1 MFVNRRK
8 IRIGSVTGES
18 IDFNIPIE
26 LNADPLDNE
35 DLVKSTFV
43 DEEVEKAINQTTDF
57 KKVRFKPATVKNGRW
72 TIVPE
77 IKIELKFFKSD
88 GTYSNEYASL
98 GFTSE
103 DIFCRVN
110 RLMKS
115 FLSLDYYDSTNS
127 AENIFL
133 TNSDVYTQ
141 IGDDQTNEVGIP
153 FKANVNPISYRLG
166 DPTLKPN
173 EVHEGFHIFWFSND
187 VLNAENRE
195 YTIYLSPTYQN
206 AGDGSVSVMTP
217 VTGSFD
223 SRDLNVF
230 GLGGDNGTQYIRVIL
245 KYDAVTGDYMYTIS
259 HNNEKQLLEN
269 GGGIDWNNDEPNHI
283 PTLTLYQLQPS
294 NTTNFSNTP
303 PSSSTSTENTDDSGS
318 RGSRVDENPANN
330 ISFIEEPTNT
340 VQKPTMGI
348 TTQSTTGVNSLIKG
362 SVTNDGGTNI
372 TERGFVY
379 GTRQSPTIN
388 SRNKISIAGGVGSM
402 RTTLNDLSEG
412 TYYARAFAT
421 NSEGTTYSN
430 EVTIQI
436 VVVETGNVTTN
447 ELFTGNATA
456 NASATGFGSFN
467 TESGAKQELSLDMF
481 YRNTGGFVS
490 IENGG
495 TINHRNFNA
504 LQIKAI
510 VVNDSGEEQ
519 VSEKWELIS
528 TTGLLDNQVGV
539 LKGSNESIDVP
550 NTNGT
555 HRLTFAPSNTKSN
568 TVEINI
574 NITR

>member
-18 IDFNIPIE
+18 IDFNIPIK

-35 DLVKSTFV
+35 DLVKTTFV
-43 DEEVEKAINQTTDF
+43 DEEVEKAINEITDF

-141 IGDDQTNEVGIP
+141 IGDDQTNEIGIP

-166 DPTLKPN
+166 DPTLRPN

-187 VLNAENRE
+187 VLNAENYE

-245 KYDAVTGDYMYTIS
+245 KYEPSTGNYMYTVR
-259 HNNEKQLLEN
+259 HNNERQLLEN

-294 NTTNFSNTP
+294 NVTNFSNTP
-303 PSSSTSTENTDDSGS
+303 PSSTTSTENTDDSGS

-340 VQKPTMGI
+340 VQKPTLGV
-348 TTQSTTGVNSLIKG
+348 TTENTTGSNVLING
-362 SVTNDGGTNI
+362 SVTDDGGATI

-379 GTRQSPTIN
+379 STNQSPTIT
-388 SRNKISIAGGVGSM
+388 SGNKISIAGGVGSM
-402 RTTLNDLSEG
+402 STTLNDLAEG

-430 EVTIQI
+430 QIIIDI
-436 VVVETGNVTTN
+436 VVVDVGNTTDDTTN
-447 ELFTGNATA
+447 DDTIQFNVGSAGDFNIGNQ
-456 NASATGFGSFN
+456 SAQ
-467 TESGAKQELSLDMF
+467 QEISLDMF

-504 LQIKAI
+504 LEIKAI
-510 VVNDSGEEQ
+510 VVNNNGEEQ

-528 TTGLLDNQVGV
+528 TTGLLNSERGV
-539 LKGSNESIDVP
+539 PIGSSGTLGVP
-550 NTNGT
+550 NTVGT
-555 HRLTFAPSNTKSN
+555 HTLTFAPSNYI
-568 TVEINI
+568 INEVT
-574 NITR
+574 IT